1 MEAFTKTPPLVAIK
15 HINRNLFSLLTV
27 LILVFVITLCY
38 SYYLQYNLD
47 RIIQPTTSGKGDSLT
62 DLINLRTTIWI
73 LFSGLLLT
81 VIVLLFYSRKINL
94 QYNQGV
100 QDSMPAENETFF
112 RLLTENTNDFAIFML
127 DTNGFIQNWNS
138 GATKIKGYQPEEI
151 IGKSFKIFYTLED
164 QQKGEPLANLKMAK
178 ALGNFEK
185 EGWRVKKDGSLF
197 WANVVFTSL
206 KDNKGVLTG
215 YAKIT
220 RDVSEKKKIQADLEF
235 LSLQISHSVDAIYS
249 VDVAGRIETW
259 NRGAENMYGFNR
271 EEALGKNANDLLQ
284 TIIIPQQALAEK
296 EALENIGYWKGEK
309 ERIKKSGAPIY
320 ILASITTVRNNLN
333 RITGYISVNVDITN
347 EQKLRK
353 ELRHLA
359 SIVANSTEAIF
370 SRNTDNQIISW
381 NYGAELMFGIS
392 KEQAIGQS
400 AFELGFVKLNEQ
412 EIAAVEVQINNAGS
426 WTSEIIFFH
435 RNGRSFYGSV
445 TGSKILNEK
454 QELEAYYFI
463 VRDITIR
470 KQLEEQLM
478 QSNLLLEKK
487 VIERSKAIYDSERRF
502 RALIENSAEAFAMLD
517 EFSNVLYRSP
527 SSEKLLGDTS
537 RLNTLNL
544 AHPDD
549 LKLAQAKME
558 EAMKNPAVPVVFQA
572 RFRHANDQYVWLE
585 MILTN
590 LFEVSEVR
598 AMVANYRDITQR
610 IAAEEALKKSEEHY
624 RLLIEQ
630 SADGIFVC
638 EPGGQYIEVNQAG
651 CLMTGYSR
659 REILQLSIKDIVL
672 KEEFERIDDERAL
685 LSKHGITTS
694 EWIFRRKDG
703 SVFFG
708 EIVSR
713 ELPSGKTQSVLRN
726 ITERKKSEQK
736 IQKLNRE
743 LEQRVFNR
751 TELLNKSI
759 EELEAFS
766 YSVSHDLRAPLRA
779 INGFTTILEEEYQN
793 TLDKEGR
800 RITAVI
806 KNNTLKMSQ
815 LIDGLLQFSRL
826 GRQEILKTP
835 IDNNVL
841 IKEIIEATENND
853 GISWDVHSLHPV
865 KADIHALR
873 QVWVNLISNAAK
885 YSSNNS
891 IPKIEIGSFI
901 KAGETVFYVKD
912 NGVGFD
918 EKYKNKLFKVFQRLH
933 STQEFEGTGIGLAIV
948 EKIISKHDGKVWAD
962 AELGK
967 GACFYFS
974 IPAFS

>member
-1 MEAFTKTPPLVAIK
+1 MKAFTKTPPLFAIK
-15 HINRNLFSLLTV
+15 HITRNPLSLLSV
-27 LILVFVITLCY
+27 LMLIIVIFLCY
-38 SYYLQYNLD
+38 AYFKQNN
-47 RIIQPTTSGKGDSLT
+47 PDSLLLSSKSGVQ
-62 DLINLRTTIWI
+62 DLPTEVIILRNIIWI
-73 LFSGLLLT
+73 LFCSLLLT
-81 VIVLLFYSRKINL
+81 AIFLLFYSRQIYAQHKQVANRS
-94 QYNQGV
+94 V
-100 QDSMPAENETFF
+100 PAESDAFF

-127 DTNGFIQNWNS
+127 DTEGIIQNWNS
-138 GATKIKGYQPEEI
+138 GAYKIKGYQPEEI
-151 IGKSFKIFYTLED
+151 IGKSFEIFYTQED
-164 QQKGEPLANLKMAK
+164 QQKGEPRANLKMAK

-206 KDNKGVLTG
+206 KDSKGVHTG

-220 RDVSEKKKIQADLEF
+220 RDISEKKKIQADLEF

-249 VDVAGRIETW
+249 VDVNGQIESW
-259 NRGAENMYGFNR
+259 NKGAENMYGFTR
-271 EEALGKNANDLLQ
+271 EEALGKTANDLLQ
-284 TIIIPQQALAEK
+284 TIIIPQKVLAEK

-309 ERIKKSGAPIY
+309 ERIRKSGAPIF
-320 ILASITTVRNNLN
+320 ILASITTVRNSLN
-333 RITGYISVNVDITN
+333 IITGYISVNVDISN

-370 SRNTDNQIISW
+370 SRNTNNQIISW

-392 KEQAIGQS
+392 KQEAIGQS
-400 AFELGFVKLNEQ
+400 AFELGFVKLSEK
-412 EIAAVEVQINNAGS
+412 EIASVEAQINITGS
-426 WTSEIIFFH
+426 WTSEIAFFH
-435 RNGRSFYGSV
+435 RNGRSIFGSV

-487 VIERSKAIYDSERRF
+487 VVERSKAIYDSERRF

-549 LKLAQAKME
+549 LELAQSKME
-558 EAMKNPAVPVVFQA
+558 QAMKNPAVPVTFQA
-572 RFRHANDQYVWLE
+572 RFRHANGQYVWLE

-590 LFEVSEVR
+590 LFEVGEVR

-638 EPGGQYIEVNQAG
+638 EPNGQYIEVNQAG
-651 CLMTGYSR
+651 CLMTGYSN
-659 REILQLSIKDIVL
+659 REILQMSIKDIVL
-672 KEEFERIDDERAL
+672 KEEMERIDNERSL

-726 ITERKKSEQK
+726 ITERKKSEQR

-743 LEQRVFNR
+743 LEQRVINR

-779 INGFTTILEEEYQN
+779 INGFTTILEEEYQKV
-793 TLDKEGR
+793 LDKEGR

-826 GRQEILKTP
+826 GRQEIIKIP
-835 IDNNVL
+835 IDNNLL
-841 IKEIIEATENND
+841 IKEIIEATENSD
-853 GISWDVHSLHPV
+853 DISWDVHSLHPV

-873 QVWVNLISNAAK
+873 QVWVNLISNAVK
-885 YSSNNS
+885 YSSNQPV
-891 IPKIEIGSFI
+891 PKIEIGSFI
-901 KAGETVFYVKD
+901 KAGETVFFVKD

-933 STQEFEGTGIGLAIV
+933 SVQEFEGTGIGLAIV

-962 AELGK
+962 AEIGK